1 MGVLSICKIFLD
13 SFLLNVNCNFV
24 KYIYLLSIGYNKM
37 KKEMCGVG
45 IRVIVVCNEWGIRYI
60 VL

>member
-45 IRVIVVCNEWGIRYI
+45 IRVIVVCNE
-60 VL
+60 